1 MNIRSS
7 ILFAV
12 ALLILPLTAA
22 QAHEF
27 TLPDGRTV
35 TGSVTAVG
43 NGQVTIR
50 TSDSRELHLPIA
62 SLAPADL
69 DHARQWWNENRKYW
83 FIINAEAKMQSGAA
97 AKASEGMLKVTKRD
111 WAYTVT
117 VRNNTAYAT
126 PELQAE
132 YAVFM
137 SKPGQNVATP
147 AITKPLRIPALNPG
161 ASYQFQT
168 DAVDIST
175 YRPPDGYYFTN
186 GHGQR
191 HRDQLGGLTLKLA
204 TAGKNIWAH
213 ESVPGLLGT
222 NLSLAPGLSVRV
234 SDNRSSRA
242 YSGPPAGL
250 ASSLL
255 SGGSGRVTFSSPAP

>member
-1 MNIRSS
+1 MPSRTRSLLAALT
-7 ILFAV
+7 ILPAV
-12 ALLILPLTAA
+12 A
-22 QAHEF
+22 QAYDF
-27 TLPDGRTV
+27 TRPDGTLV
-35 TGSVTAVG
+35 SGEITAVG

-50 TSDSRELHLPIA
+50 TTDTRELHLPVS

-69 DHARQWWNENRKYW
+69 DHARQWWDQNRKYW
-83 FIINAEAKMQSGAA
+83 FIIDAEAKLQTGSSTKG
-97 AKASEGMLKVTKRD
+97 SEGMLKVTKRD

-137 SKPGQNVATP
+137 SKPGQSVATP
-147 AITKPLRIPALNPG
+147 VITKPFLIPALKPG
-161 ASYQFQT
+161 ASHRFQT
-168 DAVDIST
+168 DSVDIST

-191 HRDQLGGLTLKLA
+191 HRDQLGGLTVKLA
-204 TAGKNIWAH
+204 TAGKNIWVH

-222 NLSLAPGLSVRV
+222 SVSLAPGLNFRV
-234 SDNRSSRA
+234 SDNRTSRA

-255 SGGSGRVTFSSPAP
+255 SNGSGRVTFSSPAP

>member
-62 SLAPADL
+62 NLAPADL

-191 HRDQLGGLTLKLA
+191 HLA
-204 TAGKNIWAH
+204 D
-213 ESVPGLLGT
+213 VMLLGKA
-222 NLSLAPGLSVRV
+222 LRGDEAHLEVLGHAAHRRPARRHPHRRRVADHVDRQGRHRAP
-234 SDNRSSRA
+234 
-242 YSGPPAGL
+242 PP
-250 ASSLL
+250 
-255 SGGSGRVTFSSPAP
+255 